1 MTLVVQPPNSTL
13 IGFQPDSLRACW
25 GLPCQEPLGPANRM
39 VAGSVL
45 WILAMVDGSQQAKAP
60 GGRHAPCSQRHSPEP
75 VNQAAVC
82 VDPRILMQSN
92 AHATH
97 AHV

>member
-25 GLPCQEPLGPANRM
+25 GMPCQGLLGPSNRM
-39 VAGSVL
+39 AAGSVL

-60 GGRHAPCSQRHSPEP
+60 GLHYLLA
-75 VNQAAVC
+75 
-82 VDPRILMQSN
+82 L
-92 AHATH
+92 
-97 AHV
+97 

>member
-25 GLPCQEPLGPANRM
+25 GMPCQEPLGPANRM

-45 WILAMVDGSQQAKAP
+45 WILAMVDGSQQAKALGDIP
-60 GGRHAPCSQRHSPEP
+60 HTISVFIMLLITC
-75 VNQAAVC
+75 
-82 VDPRILMQSN
+82 MQEHLCR
-92 AHATH
+92 AMYM
-97 AHV
+97 